1 MKMSIH
7 LYELCFHLPYTF
19 FWYTVISMI
28 YYDFCYYYI
37 LAIMIYFDLMIIRRN
52 EKYENKE
59 YDLYKID
66 KI

>member
-1 MKMSIH
+1 
-7 LYELCFHLPYTF
+7 
-19 FWYTVISMI
+19 MI

>member
-1 MKMSIH
+1 MNFVFIYH
-7 LYELCFHLPYTF
+7 THF
-19 FWYTVISMI
+19 FDILWYIIKWYMI

-37 LAIMIYFDLMIIRRN
+37 LAIMIYFDFMIIRKN